1 VSAAIALLNA
11 WDVKLL
17 GQRLRPRLY
26 TLGGILMTR
35 RLEIEGP
42 RARFLIS
49 RAFISE
55 GAVEDIMGDILD
67 TGSRAHLTAAKI
79 WQQRNQF
86 QDLASGNRVTGHNS
100 LSGFEEDGR
109 WEIYLKS
116 PI

>member
-42 RARFLIS
+42 RASFFIS

-55 GAVEDIMGDILD
+55 GAVEDILGNILD

-79 WQQRNQF
+79 WQKQNQF
-86 QDLASGNRVTGHNS
+86 QDLASGNRVTGPQFVVG
-100 LSGFEEDGR
+100 L
-109 WEIYLKS
+109 
-116 PI
+116 